1 MNLLPVI
8 SRMLIL
14 FNPELSFS
22 MRIDFTTFDIKKL
35 ILVLLGFMFFACQQ
49 KSESLDTLYSLPKKL
64 KEVSGIIYAAKDN
77 LLWALEDSGNANAV
91 YGLNFENGKIEKSI
105 IITGTENID
114 WEDITKDQEGNL
126 YIGDFGN
133 NDNLR
138 KDLCIYKID
147 ANSLNQ
153 EDVTPAYKITFTYP
167 EQKDFPPKKT
177 ELFYDVEGFFEFK
190 NNFYLFTKNRSKGFD
205 GTAFLYKIPNTPGFH
220 EAQFIGE
227 FNTCDNYN
235 HCAITSAAISPDASK
250 VVVLCH
256 DKMIAFEN
264 FQGDRFLQG
273 KRENLDL
280 DHFSQKEAVCFKDN
294 ELLIIADEKTKSV
307 GGNVYTMSIK
317 KLKSKP

>member
-1 MNLLPVI
+1 
-8 SRMLIL
+8 MLIL

-22 MRIDFTTFDIKKL
+22 MRIDFTTFNIKKS
-35 ILVLLGFMFFACQQ
+35 ILVLSVFVFVGCQQ

-64 KEVSGIIYAAKDN
+64 KEVSGIIYAPKDN

-114 WEDITKDQEGNL
+114 WEDITKDKEGNL

-153 EDVTPAYKITFTYP
+153 EAVKPAYKITFAYP

-220 EAQFIGE
+220 QAQFMGE
-227 FNTCDNYN
+227 FKTCDNYN

-250 VVVLCH
+250 MVVLCH
-256 DKMIAFEN
+256 DKMVAFEN
-264 FQGDRFLQG
+264 FQGDSFLKG
-273 KRENLDL
+273 DKTNLDL

-294 ELLIIADEKTKSV
+294 DRLIIADEKTKSV
-307 GGNVYTMSIK
+307 GGNVYNASIK